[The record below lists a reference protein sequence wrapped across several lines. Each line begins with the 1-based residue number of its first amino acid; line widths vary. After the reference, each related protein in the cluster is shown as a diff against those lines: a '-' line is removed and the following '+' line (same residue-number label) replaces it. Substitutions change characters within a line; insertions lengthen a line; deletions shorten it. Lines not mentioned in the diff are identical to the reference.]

1 MQEDYAEFQK
11 AVEDIRLRVAKQ
23 VDALVY
29 QAEKKIAEG
38 RSEYQ
43 KKYWQ
48 RTKIQQHLIEG
59 GFTTALAKHLCETIM
74 KYDDVDAEPTVPVF
88 SNEEHPHLTIEP
100 ALATFLCTS
109 PAVWQR
115 EGEGAKVIAPLFEEK
130 TVKTTLNTI
139 YQALVESLKN
149 SPAWHGSVGDVACT
163 FDWSKIFTSGEL
175 GPALHTDMNGSMPW
189 MMGSRKNV
197 RRRGPEQVPSPGL
210 PLLLCPQNQAVFV
223 HCIHVM
229 HLLEAGIPVQSYD
242 AFVGTQEGIKVVKEQ
257 STTVL
262 LRPSDIMYVPPGH
275 LVYVT
280 FYMATGKKKVED
292 LHFAGTLLI
301 PLTFEKVLASLSDG
315 VKSSMMAWHT
325 QATADRRLTMWADR
339 KSFLQAVFAPA
350 AA

>member
-1 MQEDYAEFQK
+1 MEDDYAEFQK
-11 AVEDIRLRVAKQ
+11 AVEDMRLGVTKQ
-23 VDALVY
+23 VDALGY
-29 QAEKKIAEG
+29 QAEKKMHEG
-38 RSEYQ
+38 RSDYQ

-59 GFTTALAKHLCETIM
+59 GFTTALAKHLSETIM
-74 KYDDVDAEPTVPVF
+74 RYDDVDAEQNRPVF
-88 SNEEHPHLTIEP
+88 CNKVHPHLSIEP
-100 ALATFLCTS
+100 ALPTFLCTS

-115 EGEGAKVIAPLFEEK
+115 EGEGAKVIAPLFDE
-130 TVKTTLNTI
+130 TVKTALNTI

-175 GPALHTDMNGSMPW
+175 GPALHTDMNGSKPW

-210 PLLLCPQNQAVFV
+210 PLLLCPHNKAVYV
-223 HCIHVM
+223 HCIHAQ

-242 AFVGTQEGIKVVKEQ
+242 AFVGTQEGMKVVKEQ

-262 LRPSDIMYVPPGH
+262 LRPNDIMYVPPGH

-280 FYMATGKKKVED
+280 FYMAGAKKKYED
-292 LHFAGTLLI
+292 LHVAGTLLI

-325 QATADRRLTMWADR
+325 QATADKKLTMWADR